1 MAFAVFAQFLED
13 RETDSTLA
21 FGEHEFGEGVPKVFA
36 EGGGNGFFAI
46 VRDLGE
52 GGIIL
57 AKISIGAQLSMI
69 GKIHDTHLTLL

>member
-1 MAFAVFAQFLED
+1 
-13 RETDSTLA
+13 
-21 FGEHEFGEGVPKVFA
+21 
-36 EGGGNGFFAI
+36 
-46 VRDLGE
+46 LGE